1 MENATMENATMENTT
16 GRKTLN
22 ESIITVRAKLATAS
36 LKMSGYNDRSNWH
49 YFELSDFLPTL
60 TALMME
66 ENMNDRFYIKGE
78 EAILELI
85 KGNEKQE
92 YTIPFVKYD
101 TPVSSKGS
109 KLMQDVQYL
118 GALTTYYRRYL
129 YVSAFGISDG
139 DIIDSM
145 FSEGEVKTSDDN
157 VIKIKP
163 LATPTQVSMLEGFY
177 KGDNLSKLLK
187 SQGVEKVEDISAEE
201 ASKLI
206 ALCKANHG
214 ATPSQID
221 YLKQVYK
228 GNNMNKLLESL
239 GISKIEDISRE
250 KAEDLINK
258 VKAAQ
263 NK

>member
-1 MENATMENATMENTT
+1 MEKTINTTMENTT
-16 GRKTLN
+16 VGRTLN
-22 ESIITVRAKLATAS
+22 ESIITVRAKLATANLS
-36 LKMSGYNDRSNWH
+36 MSGYNDRGNWH

-60 TALMME
+60 NALMLE
-66 ENMNDRFYIKGE
+66 ERINDRFYIKND
-78 EAILELI
+78 EAVLELV

-92 YTIPFVKYD
+92 YTMPFVMYD

-109 KLMQDVQYL
+109 KLMQDIQYL
-118 GALTTYYRRYL
+118 GALATYYRRYL

-163 LATPTQVSMLEGFY
+163 LASPTQISMLEGFY
-177 KGDNLSKLLK
+177 KGENLSKLLK
-187 SQGVEKVEDISAEE
+187 SQGVDKIEEITAEE

-206 ALCKANHG
+206 ALCKVNHG
-214 ATPSQID
+214 ATEAQVEF
-221 YLKQVYK
+221 LKNVYK

-239 GISKIEDISRE
+239 GISKIEDISKD

-258 VKAAQ
+258 IKAAQ